1 MIEISD
7 KLRVLFWVV
16 AALAGILSAAIGNVL
31 AINIAYFFTRR
42 GRKPNPRPARLW
54 AVFYLSALISILLGA
69 FAAFSP
75 TSQKEPAPISE
86 ATATNPP
93 TSLRLVPIE
102 GKNLVVEVGN
112 RVLTQSETIPPNETI
127 TVTYKILNNGAA
139 PASIKSLTIGSRGPG
154 VGCDNK
160 NAEKWSAPD
169 NPFATIEN
177 ITLMPGE
184 EYEYQASR
192 SFYLDGE
199 YFLEPILQ
207 GPNGDWGGIQPFS
220 CVTFSVATPN
230 TSTPTP
236 TITATASQTPSPT
249 ASITPIPVPTTDPE
263 IYRGFDKNCIDQKYW
278 TVVSNQPPP
287 TYKQNAKICLDLSA
301 NGVASQDEGL
311 RFNASPLD
319 YPLLGLFTE
328 IPARSDVEIHFKLRI
343 DEFKT
348 WTTSVDSILI
358 FGISDA
364 EDTNFKHG
372 EFLFHGLRGAY
383 KTDDIIREV
392 GSNKTSAVLQW
403 TPNVAIGET
412 YDIIFS
418 IHGIDLTIYVN
429 NKTLKYYPRSLSQ
442 FGNSKVFWIGYH
454 LPVGNSS
461 LKASITDFTII
472 EK

>member
-1 MIEISD
+1 
-7 KLRVLFWVV
+7 LL
-16 AALAGILSAAIGNVL
+16 AALGNIAFSIHTNKSDGFVGADGKVQKVITRKPAYPRYYMAARIGLALTMASGILGGNAIL
-31 AINIAYFFTRR
+31 Q
-42 GRKPNPRPARLW
+42 RKATLQTSHNNP
-54 AVFYLSALISILLGA
+54 
-69 FAAFSP
+69 
-75 TSQKEPAPISE
+75 
-86 ATATNPP
+86 ATPTNPP
-93 TSLRLVPIE
+93 TSIRLVPIE
-102 GKNLVVEVGN
+102 GRNMVVGSGN
-112 RVLTQSETIPPNETI
+112 RILNQNETI
-127 TVTYKILNNGAA
+127 SPNDTVTVTYKILNNGDS
-139 PASIKSLTIGSRGPG
+139 PALIKSLTIGSRGPG
-154 VGCDNK
+154 VGCENK

-169 NPFATIEN
+169 NPFPTVEN

-184 EYEYQASR
+184 EYEYNASR
-192 SFYLDGE
+192 GFYLDGE

-220 CVTFSVATPN
+220 CVTFRVATLL

-236 TITATASQTPSPT
+236 TSTATATQTPSPT
-249 ASITPIPVPTTDPE
+249 ATITPIPTPTTNPE

-287 TYKQNAKICLDLSA
+287 TYKQNAKICVDLSA

-311 RFNASPLD
+311 RFNANPLD
-319 YPLLGLFTE
+319 YPLLGMFTE
-328 IPARSDVEIHFKLRI
+328 ISSRSDVEIHFKLQI

-364 EDTNFKHG
+364 QDANFKHG

-383 KTDDIIREV
+383 KSDDIIREV
-392 GSNKTSAVLQW
+392 GSNKTSAAVQW
-403 TPNVAIGET
+403 TPNVTIGET
-412 YDIIFS
+412 YDIVFS

-429 NKTLKYYPRSLSQ
+429 NKTLKYFPRSLSK
-442 FGNSKVFWIGYH
+442 FGNGKVFWIGYH